1 VFVKKPP
8 VAIRDSEGEKQTSK
22 RLKTYADTK
31 VYEVERVQ
39 NEKSFYIICPDTRN
53 ADKIMFS
60 QPVALDRLIHIEDF
74 EMEDPVNAEE
84 ELWILIRTKD
94 RCASKQWYKRKI
106 VSQNSTG
113 SVRIVDKDG
122 EDPKIVDLSEREW
135 SWTSSPVDV
144 VSETKR
150 GPIGIDGDFVQP

>member
-1 VFVKKPP
+1 
-8 VAIRDSEGEKQTSK
+8 
-22 RLKTYADTK
+22 
-31 VYEVERVQ
+31 
-39 NEKSFYIICPDTRN
+39 
-53 ADKIMFS
+53 MFS
-60 QPVALDRLIHIEDF
+60 QPVALDRLILIEDF
-74 EMEDPVNAEE
+74 EMEDPINAEE

-135 SWTSSPVDV
+135 SWTSSPVDSIPAV
-144 VSETKR
+144 R
-150 GPIGIDGDFVQP
+150 GPIGAGGDLIQQ